1 MKTTIK
7 LINRQTSLQ
16 AITLVL
22 IANLILAL
30 IYYKTLF
37 VWQSSINMAQLDG
50 LSLDDG
56 TRVCQNSALGA
67 YLERNP
73 YPECA
78 NWLENRT
85 LRLQFQYDKEQKR

>member
-37 VWQSSINMAQLDG
+37 VW
-50 LSLDDG
+50 
-56 TRVCQNSALGA
+56 
-67 YLERNP
+67 
-73 YPECA
+73 
-78 NWLENRT
+78 
-85 LRLQFQYDKEQKR
+85 